1 MAKEIA
7 LMETNEIKTVT
18 IPVRAL
24 DAYQF
29 AYKAFIKGFADE
41 NGEVDDGAVANFI
54 ATRNLKA
61 QGYLELNES
70 KKKLQAIVD
79 CIDTVMKY
87 AFNIGDWDDLPN
99 EKGGP
104 SITWSKQ
111 SYTYAWNDG
120 AARFVAQKLIESN
133 LTTPEQL
140 YDQVT
145 VTGLCKACGI
155 TTEKLLDMF
164 DGAVEAKPKARTL
177 LVK

>member
-7 LMETNEIKTVT
+7 LVATDEIKTIT
-18 IPVRAL
+18 IPLRAL
-24 DAYQF
+24 DAYAF
-29 AYKAFIKGFADE
+29 ALNATAKPLEDE
-41 NGEVDDGAVANFI
+41 GEVANFI

-61 QGYLELNES
+61 MGFVELNET
-70 KKKLQAIVD
+70 KKKLQAI
-79 CIDTVMKY
+79 IDSIDEVTKH
-87 AFNIGDWDDLPN
+87 AFNIGDWEDLPD

-104 SITWSKQ
+104 SIKWSKQ
-111 SYTYAWNDG
+111 SYTYGWTEG
-120 AARFVAQKLIESN
+120 AARFVAQKMIESN
-133 LTTPEQL
+133 LCTAEQL
-140 YDQVT
+140 FDQVT